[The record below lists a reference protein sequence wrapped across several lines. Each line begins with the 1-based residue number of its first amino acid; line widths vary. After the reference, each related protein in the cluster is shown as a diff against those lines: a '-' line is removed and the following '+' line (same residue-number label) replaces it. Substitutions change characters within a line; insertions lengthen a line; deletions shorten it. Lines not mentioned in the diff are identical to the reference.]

1 MRLVI
6 GSAAKG
12 HTLTCISLSRCNI
25 SLPLGDPQL
34 QTIGQGD
41 TFILVTL

>member
-6 GSAAKG
+6 GTAVKG
-12 HTLTCISLSRCNI
+12 HTLTCISLSHCNI
-25 SLPLGDPQL
+25 FLPLDNPQL